1 MKIRRS
7 LIEHSEGFG
16 KAVFERS
23 ETLGKTLMSAA
34 KPGRIRIEICEN
46 IIKRSEIFGEAVLSG
61 VKNSLKLYGAHQ
73 TSGEAVL
80 GVATISAKL
89 Y

>member
-1 MKIRRS
+1 MKRSEIFGDAVLSAVKIRRS

-23 ETLGKTLMSAA
+23 ETLGKALMSAA
-34 KPGRIRIEICEN
+34 KT
-46 IIKRSEIFGEAVLSG
+46 
-61 VKNSLKLYGAHQ
+61 GANP
-73 TSGEAVL
+73 
-80 GVATISAKL
+80 